1 MGPSPHY
8 SCFPPFLTVTV
19 LHRDMHLNRLAL
31 LLSLPR
37 CVQMRAETDVVQE
50 Y

>member
-1 MGPSPHY
+1 MGPTPHY
-8 SCFPPFLTVTV
+8 SCFAPVLTITV
-19 LHRDMHLNRLAL
+19 LPRDIHLNRLAL
-31 LLSLPR
+31 LLSIPR